1 MTNWNRNPTG
11 KGGFKKGQVANP
23 NGRPHMLTAIAPKAR
38 KHAEA
43 AIRTLVEIAEKG
55 TPDSA
60 RVSAAVALL
69 DRGFGRPAAS
79 VELDLT
85 LHKSFETMSLEE
97 LQAFREK
104 YALLALSAPLVIEHT
119 EQPSPAEESAA
130 TSDNSTDDGE
140 VS

>member
-1 MTNWNRNPTG
+1 M
-11 KGGFKKGQVANP
+11 
-23 NGRPHMLTAIAPKAR
+23 AR
-38 KHAEA
+38 KHSAA

-97 LQAFREK
+97 LQAFRQK
-104 YALLALSAPLVIEHT
+104 YAMLALSAPVVVEHA
-119 EQPSPAEESAA
+119 EQPSAAEELSAPSA
-130 TSDNSTDDGE
+130 NCTDDGE